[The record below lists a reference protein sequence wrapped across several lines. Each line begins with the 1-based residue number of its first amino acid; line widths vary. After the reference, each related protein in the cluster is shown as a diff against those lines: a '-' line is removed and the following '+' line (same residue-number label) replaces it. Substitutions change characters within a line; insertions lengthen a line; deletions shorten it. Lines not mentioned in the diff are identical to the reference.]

1 MSKVTSF
8 CMIAFLVLLLAASQV
23 VSRPVPV
30 ATFSDVTPV
39 ETNHG
44 DKMAVRGGVEGS
56 CAGEGEEECLMR
68 RTMEAHIDYI
78 YTQKQKQP

>member
-23 VSRPVPV
+23 VSRPVP

-39 ETNHG
+39 DTNHG
-44 DKMAVRGGVEGS
+44 DKMAVRGGAEGN
-56 CAGEGEEECLMR
+56 CGGEGEEECLMR
-68 RTMEAHIDYI
+68 KTMEAHIDYI

>member
-23 VSRPVPV
+23 VSRPVPA

-44 DKMAVRGGVEGS
+44 DKMAVEGS
-56 CAGEGEEECLMR
+56 CGGEGEEECLMR